1 MFGKLYST
9 LIFILFFCHEPSDA
23 QRKKETLLS
32 EKVTQMMDWTSK
44 RSVIR
49 MNGEKFRRFVKAPPR
64 NYSVFIMFTALQ
76 PQRQCGVC
84 KQADEEF
91 HVLANSWHYSSAFTN
106 RIFFASVDF
115 DEGSDVFQMLNMNS
129 APTFL
134 HFPPKGKPRQSDTY
148 ELQVRGFSAD
158 QLARWVADRT
168 DVQIRVMRPPNYA
181 GPLLLG
187 FLLAVIGGLAYLRR
201 NNLEFLF
208 NKNVWAFSALSYI
221 HGSSQAQFVAET
233 HIVLLFNGAVTAGII
248 LLCEAAT
255 SDIDTGKRKIMCVAG
270 MCLVMLC
277 FSWLLSIFRAKYHGY
292 PYSFLMG

>member
-9 LIFILFFCHEPSDA
+9 LFFILFFCHEPSDA

-134 HFPPKGKPRQSDTY
+134 HFPPKGKPRRSDTY

-168 DVQIRVMRPPNYA
+168 DVQIRVIRPPNYA